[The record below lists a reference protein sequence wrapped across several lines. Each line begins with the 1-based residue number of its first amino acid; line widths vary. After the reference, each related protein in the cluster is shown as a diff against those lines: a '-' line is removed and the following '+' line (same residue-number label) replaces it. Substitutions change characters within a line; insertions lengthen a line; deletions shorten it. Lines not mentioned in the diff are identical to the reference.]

1 MSQSTRVFS
10 IWGSP
15 GFGKTSTAIA
25 IGNQLKHQGENVYYF
40 SFRGVNTMKEF
51 TSKLLGL
58 FGRSID
64 LHPCVNLAPTDQLLH
79 AFGSIKAQMFV
90 ILDNLDDILT
100 SGSQKKEAMFNFI
113 IDVLQRCP
121 YVKFLTTTRES
132 LEFVTLR
139 VQEFNFLR
147 LKPLDAQ
154 SSASLVLKLLQPTMA
169 DLPSQISKMCGN
181 VPLAIR
187 LLCSLIKDSP
197 REFLDEIVNGSEC
210 FLDVIDDDDFPSDA
224 RLKELIRTLFNE
236 LSDVEKRAFVSL
248 SLFGGAEFGLEAGI
262 AIVGGSKFHAKRSIE
277 SLKKKSLIDIDGKTC
292 AIHPLIQSFALEK
305 GQIEMENVLASS
317 RTRFLEYYINLFENL
332 NMRFLKG
339 DSMSAFKTFYMD
351 EQRIFAS
358 LTDGLRNS
366 EFLEKVVGILKECEF
381 FLDSLYPNST
391 LKIQRLYK
399 SALSKVCDRKFDK
412 DFAGLYSSKYFFE
425 TIYVSTTFSRLPRE
439 NDETS
444 RKLSLLPFPVQ
455 GKLACYKGI
464 FELSNG
470 GGEPAAQKIE
480 NGLLQLDNSP
490 QGVILKILGFQFLA
504 IYYKCENN
512 AEKSEHFLNNTSDT
526 CAVNSVFCHVP
537 LLGKPLKNE
546 EKFDDTS
553 CLRDQPLAA
562 WGLARLSL
570 WTRKYPWVKLCKK
583 FGKSL
588 DLFLKQIS
596 GESSKLVWTV
606 ELCTLLQLVDKTY
619 IHLGISNE
627 TSNSDQASGSPP
639 LTNMESKERQATYY
653 RTVAVHQFGEGKLGD
668 HELLKER
675 EIRLQYP
682 PDEKLAECYRR
693 MGKRQHLRE
702 EYESALESH
711 KSALQT
717 FQNLRGDMDED
728 IAISHFNIAT
738 VQEKMGDIESS
749 RQSYQS
755 ALNLNDNISEES
767 LNFSFMESGCE
778 KPSSSCYIL

>member
-25 IGNQLKHQGENVYYF
+25 IGNQLKDQGENVYYF
-40 SFRGVNTMKEF
+40 SFRGVSTMKEF

-64 LHPCVNLAPTDQLLH
+64 FQLNLLPTDQLLH
-79 AFGSIKAQMFV
+79 ALGSIKARMFV
-90 ILDNLDDILT
+90 VLDNLDDILT
-100 SGSQKKEAMFNFI
+100 SGNQKEAMLNFI
-113 IDVLQRCP
+113 IDVLQRCS
-121 YVKFLTTTRES
+121 YMNLLTTTRES

-139 VQEFNFLR
+139 VQDFDSLR

-154 SSASLVLKLLQPTMA
+154 SSSSLVLTLLQPTMA

-197 REFLDEIVNGSEC
+197 QEFLDEIVNGSEY
-210 FLDVIDDDDFPSDA
+210 FLDVIDDDDIPSDA
-224 RLKELIRTLFNE
+224 RLKELIRTSFNK
-236 LSDVEKRAFVSL
+236 LSNVEKRAFVSL
-248 SLFGGAEFGLEAGI
+248 SLFGGAEFGLDAGI
-262 AIVGGSKFHAKRSIE
+262 AIVGGSKLQAKRSIE
-277 SLKKKSLIDIDGKTC
+277 SLKKKSLIDIDGETY

-305 GQIEMENVLASS
+305 GQNEMENVMASS

-351 EQRIFAS
+351 EQRIFTS

-391 LKIQRLYK
+391 VKIQRLYK
-399 SALSKVCDRKFDK
+399 STLSKACDRKFDK
-412 DFAGLYSSKYFFE
+412 DFAGLYSSKYFFK
-425 TIYVSTTFSRLPRE
+425 TIYVSKTFSPLLRG

-444 RKLSLLPFPVQ
+444 RKLSLLPLPVQ

-470 GGEPAAQKIE
+470 GGEPAAKKIE

-504 IYYKCENN
+504 IYYKCKNN
-512 AEKSEHFLNNTSDT
+512 AEKSEHFLNNTADT

-553 CLRDQPLAA
+553 CLTDQPLAA

-570 WTRKYPWVKLCKK
+570 WTRKHPCKK

-627 TSNSDQASGSPP
+627 TSNFDQASGSPP

-675 EIRLQYP
+675 EIRQQYP

-693 MGKRQHLRE
+693 IGKRQHLRE
-702 EYESALESH
+702 EYASALESH

-755 ALNLNDNISEES
+755 ALNLNDNISEEF
-767 LNFSFMESGCE
+767 LNFSCMESSCK